1 MIKYTVSILLLMAV
15 SMTVN
20 AQDIKKLSDFTT
32 KGNWTQGE
40 DGVIYLEPRKGEK
53 GWKRYD
59 AYLFLK
65 DQYENFE
72 CEFEYKHEK
81 GGNSGFYF
89 HIGDQADPV
98 NKGIEVQ
105 ILDSYGKKK
114 LGHHDCAGIIKGPGA
129 IKNACKPAG
138 EWNKM
143 IVKVVDKKITVIFNA
158 VTVQDNVDLNKTVL
172 KDRGA
177 KGYIAWQDHGLKFWL
192 RNIKIKA
199 L

>member
-1 MIKYTVSILLLMAV
+1 MKNVIILTILISLMSV
-15 SMTVN
+15 GFS
-20 AQDIKKLSDFTT
+20 QDVKKLSDFTT
-32 KGNWTQGE
+32 KGNWTQGD
-40 DGVIYLEPRKGEK
+40 DGVLYLEPRKGES

-65 DQYENFE
+65 DEYENFE

-81 GGNSGFYF
+81 KGNSGFYF
-89 HIGDQADPV
+89 HIGDMKDPV
-98 NKGIEVQ
+98 GKGIEVQ
-105 ILDSYGKKK
+105 ILDSFGKKK
-114 LGHHDCAGIIKGPGA
+114 LGAHDCAAVIKGPA
-129 IKNACKPAG
+129 ATKNACKPAG

-143 IVKVVDKKITVIFNA
+143 IVKLVDKKLTVILNGE
-158 VTVQDNVDLNKTVL
+158 TVQDNVDLTKTKV
-172 KDRGA
+172 KDRGK